1 MPIPASGPDSKQIG
15 ALLRATRECKNIMIS
30 TDLIGQI
37 TSLQTGYFGV
47 LEALLDV
54 DSRTVK
60 PETSFARIHS
70 TSQDAR
76 ESFDKLVELA
86 LSPGMQ
92 QTPVS
97 EFRCAIIGSSN
108 HGKTSVLVEMF
119 PDLAERGLLI
129 TDVKDTTSQALMI
142 KSGARSDMVFRP
154 WKLDQIRYLVDI
166 NREELARRHIE
177 VQYREDHVEIDGDE
191 ADFES
196 NVKSKFK
203 FGIRHKLK
211 PFAGT
216 YALDTAKAE
225 NVSLISR
232 LTTKV
237 DYSQTSRPQDI
248 VVNDEAFN
256 DLQFRVAVRSVEM
269 GSDFSEINR
278 WLDGLGDE
286 KALADNLM
294 FIDTPGLKAGG
305 SDSDEVLRHVLSK
318 KNQQIAVE
326 LLKNDELDLIVHLVL
341 CGQQSDFASLWSHL
355 EGVDSDILQD
365 LGNRIIVAVNGFN
378 IYFDNPDLSRR
389 WKGGDGSG
397 DDDHFN
403 VTIQSNILGKM
414 SERGALAPLNICFLD
429 VRRVIESRGTTYQ
442 DYYRERKAVAE
453 SWATPNGVGYTT
465 LRRLGIL
472 DRYKANL
479 EALCDPQDCGK
490 GFLVRQIVEAW
501 KSQGPKLMVRRF
513 VVRSRLFAS
522 IRDMKA
528 LLGSYYNAEGQM
540 TRQSVTD
547 ALKSTLSF
555 IDAAKP
561 DAIDRFCRKEIDP
574 FIEKEATSRAEAAVK
589 QNESGK
595 DKSWSVAAFRT
606 TVSYIFARIKAQ
618 NIGLNPEIEGVLNHF
633 LTGQLRV
640 CAPEWGYSTAKLPLP
655 TKEDKAPREL
665 LIHALKYHSRE
676 FLHKCVQVASS
687 DDNLAGVMQDDEDK
701 HRMKELIAEINRLHA
716 EAERLCL
723 TYGVV
728 VK

>member
-1 MPIPASGPDSKQIG
+1 MPIPASGPDSKQIR
-15 ALLRATRECKNIMIS
+15 ALLRATQECKNIMIS

>member
-1 MPIPASGPDSKQIG
+1 
-15 ALLRATRECKNIMIS
+15 MIS
-30 TDLIGQI
+30 AELIGHI
-37 TSLQTGYFGV
+37 TAIQTGYFGV

-54 DSRTVK
+54 ETRTVK

-70 TSQDAR
+70 TSQEAR
-76 ESFDKLVELA
+76 ESFDRLVELA

-92 QTPVS
+92 QTPVP

-129 TDVKDTTSQALMI
+129 TDVKDTTSQALVI
-142 KSGARSDMVFRP
+142 KSGTRSDMVFRP
-154 WKLDQIRYLVDI
+154 WTLDQIRYLVDI
-166 NREELARRHIE
+166 SRDELSRRHID
-177 VQYREDHVEIDGDE
+177 VQYREDHVEVDGSE

-203 FGIRHKLK
+203 FGIRQKLK

-216 YALDTAKAE
+216 YALDAAKPE
-225 NVSLISR
+225 NGGLVAR

-237 DYSQTSRPQDI
+237 DYSQAPRPQDI

-269 GSDFSEINR
+269 GSDFSEISR
-278 WLDGLGDE
+278 WLGSSESE
-286 KALADNLM
+286 KTFADNLT

-305 SDSDEVLRHVLSK
+305 SDSDEVLRHVLAK

-326 LLKNDELDLIVHLVL
+326 LLKHDELDLIVHLVL

-355 EGVDSDILQD
+355 EGVDSEILQD
-365 LGNRIIVAVNGFN
+365 LGDRIIVAVNGFN
-378 IYFDNPDLSRR
+378 VYFDNPDLSRR
-389 WKGGDGSG
+389 WKGGDGAG

-414 SERGALAPLNICFLD
+414 SERGALIPLNICFLD
-429 VRRVIESRGTTYQ
+429 VRRVIESRGGSYE
-442 DYYRERKAVAE
+442 DYYQERKAAAE
-453 SWATPNGVGYTT
+453 SWAAPNGVGYTT

-479 EALCDPQDCGK
+479 EAICDPQDCGK

-513 VVRSRLFAS
+513 VVRSRLLAS
-522 IRDMKA
+522 IRDMKS
-528 LLGSYYNAEGQM
+528 LLGSYYDMEGQM

-555 IDAAKP
+555 IDATKH
-561 DAIDRFCRKEIDP
+561 DAIDRFCHKEIDP
-574 FIEKEATSRAEAAVK
+574 FIDKEVAARAEAAVK
-589 QNESGK
+589 QGGK
-595 DKSWSVAAFRT
+595 EKSWSVAALRT
-606 TVSYIFARIKAQ
+606 TVSYIFARIKAH
-618 NIGLNPEIEGVLNHF
+618 NPGLKPEVEGVLNQF
-633 LTGQLRV
+633 LTAQLRM
-640 CAPEWGYSTAKLPLP
+640 CAPAWGYSTVELPFP
-655 TKEDKAPREL
+655 TKEDKAPRDL
-665 LIHALKYHSRE
+665 LTHALKYHSRE
-676 FLHKCVQVASS
+676 FLHKCLQVASS
-687 DDNLAGVMQDDEDK
+687 DDDLAGVMQDDEDK
-701 HRMKELIAEINRLHA
+701 LRMKELIAEINRLHA
-716 EAERLCL
+716 EAERLCS

>member
-1 MPIPASGPDSKQIG
+1 
-15 ALLRATRECKNIMIS
+15 
-30 TDLIGQI
+30 
-37 TSLQTGYFGV
+37 
-47 LEALLDV
+47 
-54 DSRTVK
+54 
-60 PETSFARIHS
+60 
-70 TSQDAR
+70 
-76 ESFDKLVELA
+76 
-86 LSPGMQ
+86 MQ

>member
-1 MPIPASGPDSKQIG
+1 
-15 ALLRATRECKNIMIS
+15 MIS
-30 TDLIGQI
+30 AELIGQI
-37 TSLQTGYFGV
+37 TAIQTGYFGV

-54 DSRTVK
+54 ETREVK
-60 PETSFARIHS
+60 PDTSFSRIYS
-70 TSQDAR
+70 TSQEAR
-76 ESFDKLVELA
+76 ESFDRLVSLA
-86 LSPGMQ
+86 MSPSMQ
-92 QTPVS
+92 QTPVP

-129 TDVKDTTSQALMI
+129 TDVKDTTSQALVI
-142 KSGARSDMVFRP
+142 KSGARSDMMFRP
-154 WKLDQIRYLVDI
+154 WTLDQIRYLVDI
-166 NREELARRHIE
+166 SRDELARRHIE
-177 VQYREDHVEIDGDE
+177 VQYREDHVEIDGSE
-191 ADFES
+191 ADFET

-203 FGIRHKLK
+203 FGIRQKLK
-211 PFAGT
+211 PFAGA
-216 YALDTAKAE
+216 YPLDAAKPE
-225 NVSLISR
+225 NSGLVAR

-237 DYSQTSRPQDI
+237 DYSQSPRPQDI

-278 WLDGLGDE
+278 WLDGSAGE
-286 KALADNLM
+286 KSFAENLT

-305 SDSDEVLRHVLSK
+305 SDSDEVLRHVLAK

-326 LLKNDELDLIVHLVL
+326 LLKHDELDLIVHLVL

-355 EGVDSDILQD
+355 EGVDSEILQD
-365 LGNRIIVAVNGFN
+365 LGERIIVAINGFN
-378 IYFDNPDLSRR
+378 VYFDNPDLSRR
-389 WKGGDGSG
+389 WKGGDGAG

-414 SERGALAPLNICFLD
+414 SERGALVPLNICFLD
-429 VRRVIESRGTTYQ
+429 VRRVIESRGGTYE
-442 DYYRERKAVAE
+442 DYYRDRKAAAE
-453 SWATPNGVGYTT
+453 SWSAPNGVGYAT

-479 EALCDPQDCGK
+479 EAICDPQDCGK

-513 VVRSRLFAS
+513 VVRSRLLAS

-528 LLGSYYNAEGQM
+528 LLGSYYDTEGQM

-547 ALKSTLSF
+547 ALKSTLAF
-555 IDAAKP
+555 IDATKQ
-561 DAIDRFCRKEIDP
+561 DAIDRFCRKEVDP
-574 FIEKEATSRAEAAVK
+574 FIEKEVAGRAEAAVK
-589 QNESGK
+589 QGGK

-606 TVSYIFARIKAQ
+606 TVSYIFARIKAH
-618 NIGLNPEIEGVLNHF
+618 NPGLKPEVEGVLNQF
-633 LTGQLRV
+633 LTAQLRS
-640 CAPEWGYSTAKLPLP
+640 CAPAWGYSTVKLPFP
-655 TKEDKAPREL
+655 TKEDKAPRDL
-665 LIHALKYHSRE
+665 LTHALKYHSRE
-676 FLHKCVQVASS
+676 FLHKCLQVASS
-687 DDNLAGVMQDDEDK
+687 DDDLAGVMQDDEDK
-701 HRMKELIAEINRLHA
+701 LRMKEVLAEINRLHA
-716 EAERLCL
+716 EAERLCS

>member
-1 MPIPASGPDSKQIG
+1 MPIPASGPDSKQIR
-15 ALLRATRECKNIMIS
+15 ALLRATQECKNIMIS

-365 LGNRIIVAVNGFN
+365 LGNRVIVAVNGFN

>member
-1 MPIPASGPDSKQIG
+1 
-15 ALLRATRECKNIMIS
+15 MIS

>member
-1 MPIPASGPDSKQIG
+1 MS
-15 ALLRATRECKNIMIS
+15 S

-47 LEALLDV
+47 LETLLDV

-142 KSGARSDMVFRP
+142 KSGATSDMVFRP

-216 YALDTAKAE
+216 YTLDAAKAE
-225 NVSLISR
+225 NAGLISR

-237 DYSQTSRPQDI
+237 DYSQTSRPRDI

-286 KALADNLM
+286 KAFADNLM

-355 EGVDSDILQD
+355 EGVDSEILQD

-378 IYFDNPDLSRR
+378 VYFDNPDLSRR

-442 DYYRERKAVAE
+442 DYYRERKAAAE

-472 DRYKANL
+472 DRYQANL
-479 EALCDPQDCGK
+479 EAICDPQDCGK

-522 IRDMKA
+522 IRDMKS

-555 IDAAKP
+555 IDVAKP

-618 NIGLNPEIEGVLNHF
+618 NIGLNPEIEGVLSHF

-687 DDNLAGVMQDDEDK
+687 DDDLAGVMQDDEDK

>member
-1 MPIPASGPDSKQIG
+1 MS
-15 ALLRATRECKNIMIS
+15 S

-37 TSLQTGYFGV
+37 TSLQTGYFVV
-47 LEALLDV
+47 LETLLDV

-142 KSGARSDMVFRP
+142 KSGATSDMVFRP

-177 VQYREDHVEIDGDE
+177 VQYREDHVEIDGDD

-196 NVKSKFK
+196 NVKSNFK

-216 YALDTAKAE
+216 YTLDASKPE
-225 NVSLISR
+225 NAGLISR

-237 DYSQTSRPQDI
+237 DYSQTSRPRDI

-286 KALADNLM
+286 KVLADNLM

-355 EGVDSDILQD
+355 EGVDSEILQD

-378 IYFDNPDLSRR
+378 VYFDNPDLSRR

-442 DYYRERKAVAE
+442 DYYRERKAAAE

-472 DRYKANL
+472 DRYQANL
-479 EALCDPQDCGK
+479 EAICDPQDCGK

-522 IRDMKA
+522 IRDMKS

-618 NIGLNPEIEGVLNHF
+618 NIGLNPEIEGVLSHF

-687 DDNLAGVMQDDEDK
+687 DDDLAGVMQDDEDK

>member
-1 MPIPASGPDSKQIG
+1 
-15 ALLRATRECKNIMIS
+15 MIS
-30 TDLIGQI
+30 AELIGQI
-37 TSLQTGYFGV
+37 TVIQTGYFGV

-54 DSRTVK
+54 ETRTVK
-60 PETSFARIHS
+60 PDTSFARIHS
-70 TSQDAR
+70 TSQEAR
-76 ESFDKLVELA
+76 EAFDRLVELA

-92 QTPVS
+92 QTPVP

-129 TDVKDTTSQALMI
+129 TDVKDTTSQALVI

-154 WKLDQIRYLVDI
+154 WTLDQIRYLVDI
-166 NREELARRHIE
+166 SRDELSRRHID
-177 VQYREDHVEIDGDE
+177 VQYREDHVEVDGSE

-203 FGIRHKLK
+203 FGIRQKLK

-216 YALDTAKAE
+216 YGLDAAKPE
-225 NVSLISR
+225 NGGLVAR
-232 LTTKV
+232 LTTKA
-237 DYSQTSRPQDI
+237 DYSQAPRPQDI

-269 GSDFSEINR
+269 GSDFSEISR
-278 WLDGLGDE
+278 WLGSSESE
-286 KALADNLM
+286 KTLADNLT

-305 SDSDEVLRHVLSK
+305 SDSDEVLRHVLAK

-326 LLKNDELDLIVHLVL
+326 LLKHDELDLIVHLVL

-355 EGVDSDILQD
+355 EGVDSEILQD
-365 LGNRIIVAVNGFN
+365 LGDRIIVAVNGFN
-378 IYFDNPDLSRR
+378 VYFDNPDLSRR
-389 WKGGDGSG
+389 WKGGDGAG

-414 SERGALAPLNICFLD
+414 SERGALIPLNICFLD
-429 VRRVIESRGTTYQ
+429 VRRVIESRGGSYE
-442 DYYRERKAVAE
+442 DYYRERKAAAE
-453 SWATPNGVGYTT
+453 SWAAPNGVGYTT

-479 EALCDPQDCGK
+479 EAICDPQDCGK
-490 GFLVRQIVEAW
+490 GFLVRQIMEAW

-513 VVRSRLFAS
+513 VVRSRLLAS
-522 IRDMKA
+522 IRDLRS
-528 LLGSYYNAEGQM
+528 LLGSYYDMDGQM

-555 IDAAKP
+555 IDTTKH

-574 FIEKEATSRAEAAVK
+574 FIDKDVAARAETAVK
-589 QNESGK
+589 QGGK
-595 DKSWSVAAFRT
+595 EKSWSVAAFRT
-606 TVSYIFARIKAQ
+606 TVSYIFARIKAH
-618 NIGLNPEIEGVLNHF
+618 NPGLQPEVEGVLNQF
-633 LTGQLRV
+633 LTAQLRM
-640 CAPEWGYSTAKLPLP
+640 CAPAWGYSTVELPFP
-655 TKEDKAPREL
+655 TKEDKAPRDL
-665 LIHALKYHSRE
+665 LTHALKYHSRE
-676 FLHKCVQVASS
+676 FLHKCLQVASS
-687 DDNLAGVMQDDEDK
+687 DDDLAGVMQDDEDK
-701 HRMKELIAEINRLHA
+701 LRMKELIAEINRLHA
-716 EAERLCL
+716 EAERLCS

>member
-1 MPIPASGPDSKQIG
+1 MQHES
-15 ALLRATRECKNIMIS
+15 S

-37 TSLQTGYFGV
+37 TSLQTGYFVV
-47 LEALLDV
+47 LETLLDV

-142 KSGARSDMVFRP
+142 KSGATSDMVFRP

-191 ADFES
+191 AD
-196 NVKSKFK
+196 
-203 FGIRHKLK
+203 
-211 PFAGT
+211 
-216 YALDTAKAE
+216 
-225 NVSLISR
+225 
-232 LTTKV
+232 
-237 DYSQTSRPQDI
+237 
-248 VVNDEAFN
+248 
-256 DLQFRVAVRSVEM
+256 
-269 GSDFSEINR
+269 
-278 WLDGLGDE
+278 
-286 KALADNLM
+286 LM

-378 IYFDNPDLSRR
+378 VYFDNPDLSRR

-442 DYYRERKAVAE
+442 DYYRERKAAAE
-453 SWATPNGVGYTT
+453 SWATPNGVGYST

-472 DRYKANL
+472 DHYKANL

-522 IRDMKA
+522 IRDMKS

-555 IDAAKP
+555 IDVAKP

-606 TVSYIFARIKAQ
+606 TVSYIFARIKAK

-687 DDNLAGVMQDDEDK
+687 DDDLAGVMQDDEDK
-701 HRMKELIAEINRLHA
+701 HRMKELIAEINRLYA

>member
-1 MPIPASGPDSKQIG
+1 
-15 ALLRATRECKNIMIS
+15 MIS

-365 LGNRIIVAVNGFN
+365 LGNRVIVAVNGFN

>member
-1 MPIPASGPDSKQIG
+1 MQHES
-15 ALLRATRECKNIMIS
+15 S

-37 TSLQTGYFGV
+37 TSLQTGYFVV
-47 LEALLDV
+47 LETLLDV

-142 KSGARSDMVFRP
+142 KSGATSDMVFRP

-216 YALDTAKAE
+216 YTLDAAKAE
-225 NVSLISR
+225 NAGLISR

-237 DYSQTSRPQDI
+237 DYSQTSRPRDI

-286 KALADNLM
+286 KAFADNLM

-341 CGQQSDFASLWSHL
+341 CGQQSDFASLWS
-355 EGVDSDILQD
+355 
-365 LGNRIIVAVNGFN
+365 R
-378 IYFDNPDLSRR
+378 
-389 WKGGDGSG
+389 
-397 DDDHFN
+397 
-403 VTIQSNILGKM
+403 
-414 SERGALAPLNICFLD
+414 
-429 VRRVIESRGTTYQ
+429 
-442 DYYRERKAVAE
+442 
-453 SWATPNGVGYTT
+453 
-465 LRRLGIL
+465 
-472 DRYKANL
+472 
-479 EALCDPQDCGK
+479 
-490 GFLVRQIVEAW
+490 
-501 KSQGPKLMVRRF
+501 
-513 VVRSRLFAS
+513 
-522 IRDMKA
+522 
-528 LLGSYYNAEGQM
+528 
-540 TRQSVTD
+540 
-547 ALKSTLSF
+547 
-555 IDAAKP
+555 
-561 DAIDRFCRKEIDP
+561 
-574 FIEKEATSRAEAAVK
+574 
-589 QNESGK
+589 
-595 DKSWSVAAFRT
+595 
-606 TVSYIFARIKAQ
+606 
-618 NIGLNPEIEGVLNHF
+618 
-633 LTGQLRV
+633 
-640 CAPEWGYSTAKLPLP
+640 
-655 TKEDKAPREL
+655 
-665 LIHALKYHSRE
+665 
-676 FLHKCVQVASS
+676 
-687 DDNLAGVMQDDEDK
+687 
-701 HRMKELIAEINRLHA
+701 
-716 EAERLCL
+716 
-723 TYGVV
+723 
-728 VK
+728 

>member
-1 MPIPASGPDSKQIG
+1 MQHDS
-15 ALLRATRECKNIMIS
+15 S

-37 TSLQTGYFGV
+37 TSLQTGYFVV
-47 LEALLDV
+47 LETLLDV

-142 KSGARSDMVFRP
+142 KSGATSDMVFRP

-216 YALDTAKAE
+216 YTLDAAKAE
-225 NVSLISR
+225 NAGLISR

-237 DYSQTSRPQDI
+237 DYSQTSRPRDI

-286 KALADNLM
+286 KAFADNLM

-378 IYFDNPDLSRR
+378 VYFDNPDLSRR

-442 DYYRERKAVAE
+442 DYYRERKAAAE
-453 SWATPNGVGYTT
+453 SWATPNGVGYST

-472 DRYKANL
+472 DHYKANL

-522 IRDMKA
+522 IRDMKS

-555 IDAAKP
+555 IDVAKP

-606 TVSYIFARIKAQ
+606 TVSYIFARIKAK

-701 HRMKELIAEINRLHA
+701 HRMKELIAEINRLYA

>member
-1 MPIPASGPDSKQIG
+1 MQH
-15 ALLRATRECKNIMIS
+15 ENS

-37 TSLQTGYFGV
+37 TSLQTGYFVV
-47 LEALLDV
+47 LETLLDV

-142 KSGARSDMVFRP
+142 KSGATSDMVFRP

-177 VQYREDHVEIDGDE
+177 VQYREDHVEIDGDD

-196 NVKSKFK
+196 NVKSNFK

-216 YALDTAKAE
+216 YTLDAAKAE
-225 NVSLISR
+225 NAGLISR

-237 DYSQTSRPQDI
+237 DYSQTSRPRDI

-286 KALADNLM
+286 KVLADNLM

-355 EGVDSDILQD
+355 EGVDSEILQD

-378 IYFDNPDLSRR
+378 VYFDNPDLSRR

-442 DYYRERKAVAE
+442 DYYRERKAAAE

-472 DRYKANL
+472 DRYQANL
-479 EALCDPQDCGK
+479 EAICDPQDCGK

-522 IRDMKA
+522 IRDMKS

-606 TVSYIFARIKAQ
+606 TVSYIFARIKAK